1 MKKTTLKYIIM
12 KYLKTNDRKM
22 LKAPRG
28 GKRHIIYAKASMEFL
43 SETT

>member
-1 MKKTTLKYIIM
+1 M

-28 GKRHIIYAKASMEFL
+28 GKRHIIHVKASMELL

>member
-1 MKKTTLKYIIM
+1 M

-22 LKAPRG
+22 LKAPR